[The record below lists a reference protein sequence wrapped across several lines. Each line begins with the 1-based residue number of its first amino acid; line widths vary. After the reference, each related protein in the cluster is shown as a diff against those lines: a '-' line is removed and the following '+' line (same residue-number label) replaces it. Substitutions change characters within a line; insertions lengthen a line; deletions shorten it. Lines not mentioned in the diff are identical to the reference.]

1 MAIVL
6 TAHDLEKSF
15 GARPLF
21 AGLGFVVADGDRVG
35 LVGPNGAGKS
45 TLLRILAGRLAPDRG
60 TVAARRGA
68 RVGFLE
74 QTPVLPP
81 GTVREVVRASAAHDE
96 DGARTGAILSKLE
109 LADRAELTV
118 DTLSG
123 GWRKRVAL
131 ARELVAEPDLLLL
144 DEPTNHLDI
153 ESILWLE
160 EFLARAAFATVTVTH
175 DRAFLQRVAN
185 RIVEID
191 RRHPGGMLSVDGDYA
206 TFLERKGAALDAQ
219 AKQESS
225 LRNRLRRE
233 TEWLRRGAKARTT
246 KQQARIHAAEELGKE
261 VGELEYRNTHRVAQ
275 IDFAATDHR
284 PKRLLEAKRI
294 AKALGGKTLF
304 RDLRLELGP
313 GDRVGLLG
321 RNGCGKSTLL
331 RVLLGD
337 ERPDE
342 GSVFRSEHLRVAY
355 FEQNRES
362 LDPDV
367 PLRRWLC
374 PHGEH
379 VIYRGKPVHVNGY
392 LDRFLFR
399 KEQYEM
405 PVGRLSGGEQSRL
418 LIARLM
424 LREAN
429 LLVLD
434 EPTND
439 LDAETLDV
447 LEGCLLEFDGAILLV
462 THDRYF
468 LDQVATQILAF
479 PEDGSGT
486 LVGFAGVDQWKA
498 WRDERHSPRKKETAP
513 REATAPSASRKRKL
527 SYHEERELQS
537 MEKNIQDAEAALEKL
552 QAEAQSPAHASN
564 AAKLTELYAAVAEAQ
579 AKVDA
584 LYARWAELEAMKATL
599 Q

>member
-21 AGLGFVVADGDRVG
+21 SGLGIVVAEGDRVG
-35 LVGPNGAGKS
+35 LIGPNGAGKS
-45 TLLRILAGRLAPDRG
+45 TLLRMLADRLKPDRG
-60 TVAARRGA
+60 TVSARRGA

-74 QTPVLPP
+74 QTPSLPP
-81 GTVREVVRASAAHDE
+81 TSVRDVVHSAAMHDE
-96 DGARTGAILSKLE
+96 DGTRTGEILSRLE
-109 LADRAELTV
+109 LADRADANVE
-118 DTLSG
+118 TLSG

-131 ARELVAEPDLLLL
+131 ARELASEPDLLLL

-160 EFLARAAFATVTVTH
+160 NFLARAPFATVTVTH

-191 RRHPGGMLSVDGDYA
+191 RRHPGGMLAVDGDYA
-206 TFLERKGAALDAQ
+206 TFLERKASALDAQ
-219 AKQESS
+219 AKHESS

-246 KQQARIHAAEELGKE
+246 KQQARIQAAEALGKE
-261 VGELEYRNTHRVAQ
+261 VGELEYRNAHRVAH
-275 IDFAATDHR
+275 IDFAATEHR
-284 PKRLLEAKRI
+284 PKRLLEAKKI

-304 RDLRLELGP
+304 RDVRLELGP

-321 RNGCGKSTLL
+321 RNGCGKSTFL
-331 RVLLGD
+331 RVLLGQ

-342 GSVFRSEHLRVAY
+342 GLVFRSEHLQVAY
-355 FEQNRES
+355 FEQNREA
-362 LDPDV
+362 LDPAI
-367 PLRRWLC
+367 PLRQWLC

-379 VIYRGKPVHVNGY
+379 VVYRGKPVHVNGY
-392 LDRFLFR
+392 LDRILFR

-418 LIARLM
+418 LIAQLM

-447 LEGCLLEFDGAILLV
+447 LEACLLEFDGAILLV

-468 LDQVATQILAF
+468 LDQVATQLLAV
-479 PEDGSGT
+479 PDDVSGT
-486 LVGFAGVDQWKA
+486 LVAFAGVEQWKA
-498 WRDERHSPRKKETAP
+498 WRDERLMPRKKEPTSRETA
-513 REATAPSASRKRKL
+513 APGRKRKL
-527 SYHEERELQS
+527 SYHEERELQA
-537 MEKNIQDAEAALEKL
+537 MEHKIQDAEAALAKL
-552 QAEAQSPAHASN
+552 EAEMQSPAHASN
-564 AAKLTELYAAVAEAQ
+564 AAKLTELAVAVAEAQ
-579 AKVDA
+579 KKVET
-584 LYARWAELEAMKATL
+584 LYARWAELDALKASL